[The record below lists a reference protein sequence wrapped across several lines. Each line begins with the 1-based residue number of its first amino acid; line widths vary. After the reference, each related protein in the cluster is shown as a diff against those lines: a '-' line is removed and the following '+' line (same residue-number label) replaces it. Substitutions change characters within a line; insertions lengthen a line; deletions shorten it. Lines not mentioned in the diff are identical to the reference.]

1 MRLAA
6 QATGRPALANLGY
19 VRTAAQQC
27 RHNNLVNPDRAATVC
42 AGIPRVACAAL
53 LLALGSPYALA
64 QQRHPDDAPAAMRT
78 PQPTPQPTPRENT
91 LQRLAPGTAF
101 RDCAD
106 CPEMVA
112 IAPGTLSLRAPGSGA
127 ARMHP
132 DAPPRSLVIPRAM
145 GVGRYEVTR
154 DQFARFVHES
164 GHATGGGCFAWN
176 GSRYLQDASK
186 DWRHPG
192 FTQTGSDPVVCVNWY
207 DAKAYADWLTAKTG
221 RHYRL
226 PTEAEWE
233 YAARAGAQGARP
245 WGEDTSAACRS
256 ANVADA
262 SAKRDVPGVAGSWTF
277 HDCDDHYAY
286 TAPVGSFPPNAFGLY
301 DMLGNAWE
309 WTEDCRNV
317 EQGSAPS
324 VGRPRSSATCNERV
338 LRGGGWVDSPDFVS
352 YDFRFFIG
360 PGDRDFYSGFRV
372 VRTN

>member
-1 MRLAA
+1 MF
-6 QATGRPALANLGY
+6 
-19 VRTAAQQC
+19 
-27 RHNNLVNPDRAATVC
+27 
-42 AGIPRVACAAL
+42 AGILRVAVAAL
-53 LLALGSPYALA
+53 LFSLGSSHALA
-64 QQRHPDDAPAAMRT
+64 QPRHPDDAPAAMRT
-78 PQPTPQPTPRENT
+78 PQPKPQQYT
-91 LQRLAPGTAF
+91 LPHLAPGTVF

-106 CPEMVA
+106 CPEIVVVPA
-112 IAPGTLSLRAPGSGA
+112 GVLNVRSPESGA
-127 ARMHP
+127 ARMGT
-132 DAPPRSLVIPRAM
+132 DAPPRSLAIPQAI

-154 DQFARFVHES
+154 DQFARFVHQS

-192 FTQTGSDPVVCVNWY
+192 FAQTGSDPVVCVNWY
-207 DAKAYADWLTAKTG
+207 DAKAYADWLTKKTG

-233 YAARAGAQGARP
+233 YAARAGAQGSRP
-245 WGEDTSAACRS
+245 WGEDTSAACRY

-262 SAKRDVPGVAGSWTF
+262 SAKRAVLGVAGSWTF

-309 WTEDCRNV
+309 WTAGCWNAD
-317 EQGSAPS
+317 QTGPAP
-324 VGRPRSSATCNERV
+324 VGRSSASAKCNESV

-360 PGDRDFYSGFRV
+360 PRDRDFYSGFRV
-372 VRTN
+372 VRTD